1 MSKPHTS
8 ADPRSDWAEQ
18 MPEFGPDTIIYEGD
32 EARSAIADILDGS
45 PVAGGEEEVTR
56 RLRGR
61 GRPGLNPSAPNGAKA
76 RQLNVRIP
84 AELDSLVASY
94 VQASTVKNESEL
106 VRNALVEYF
115 NNHKI
120 PA

>member
-1 MSKPHTS
+1 MSKPDTS
-8 ADPRSDWAEQ
+8 ADLRSDWAER
-18 MPEFGPDTIIYEGD
+18 MPEFGPETVILEGD
-32 EARSAIADILDGS
+32 EARSAIAALLDGA
-45 PVAGGEEEVTR
+45 PATGGEEEVTR

-61 GRPGLNPSAPNGAKA
+61 GRPALSPSAPRGAKA

-84 AELDSLVASY
+84 VELDSLVATY
-94 VQASTVKNESEL
+94 VRTQRVRSESEL

-115 NNHKI
+115 SNHKL

>member
-1 MSKPHTS
+1 MNKPDTS
-8 ADPRSDWAEQ
+8 ADLRSDWAER
-18 MPEFGPDTIIYEGD
+18 MPEFGPDTIILEGD
-32 EARSAIADILDGS
+32 EARNAIADLLDG
-45 PVAGGEEEVTR
+45 PPAVGGEEEVTR

-84 AELDSLVASY
+84 AELDSLVVSY
-94 VQASTVKNESEL
+94 VQAKTVKNESEL

-120 PA
+120 SA